1 MIAIRQKPLT
11 LVSVLLALIGLAIS
25 SYLAYVHY
33 SPEALVC
40 GSGGCGIVQSSK
52 YSTMFGIP
60 IALFGVAMF
69 ITLIVGLVLRE
80 MRTDWADLISTGIL
94 MILVAAVLYWAYLTW
109 LELRVIYAVC
119 QWCVAT
125 SIATVILLGVESFR
139 WYQGY
144 KALGN
149 E

>member
-1 MIAIRQKPLT
+1 MKLRWKPLT
-11 LVSVLLALIGLAIS
+11 SVSALLAIIGLAIS
-25 SYLAYVHY
+25 SYLTYVHY
-33 SPEALVC
+33 RPEALMC
-40 GSGGCGIVQSSK
+40 GSGGCGIVQSSQF
-52 YSTMFGIP
+52 STMFGIP

-69 ITLIVGLVLRE
+69 VTLLVSIVLRE
-80 MRTDWADLISTGIL
+80 MHTDSADMISTGII

-109 LELRVIYAVC
+109 LELRVIYAIC

-125 SIATVILLGVESFR
+125 SIATVALLGVESFR

-144 KALGN
+144 MNIGN

>member
-1 MIAIRQKPLT
+1 M
-11 LVSVLLALIGLAIS
+11 SSLLALFGLAIS
-25 SYLAYVHY
+25 SYLTYVHY
-33 SPEALVC
+33 EPEALMC
-40 GSGGCGIVQSSK
+40 GSGGCGIVQSSQ

-69 ITLIVGLVLRE
+69 VTLFAGIALRE
-80 MRTDWADLISTGIL
+80 VRPNWADVISTGIL
-94 MILVAAVLYWAYLTW
+94 TILVAAVLYWAYLTW
-109 LELRVIYAVC
+109 LELRVIYAIC

-125 SIATVILLGVESFR
+125 SIVTAALLGVEGFR

-144 KALGN
+144 KNIGN